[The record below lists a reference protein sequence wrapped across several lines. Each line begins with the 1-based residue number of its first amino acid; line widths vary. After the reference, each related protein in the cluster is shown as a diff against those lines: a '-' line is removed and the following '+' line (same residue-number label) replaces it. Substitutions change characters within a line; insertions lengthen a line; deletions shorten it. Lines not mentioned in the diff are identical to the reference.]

1 MAAEPP
7 KLEKAE
13 PWWAQRKALHDEDI
27 ALLLDWMAFG
37 YGASVATSQPVVAFS
52 HADDWLLGNLSW
64 RTRMLS
70 ERSKFSFHEMSPK
83 CFDCAWVGFVA
94 CQCALSLAGSTKT
107 ESADRGKRTFAF
119 GGHCVIASAERK
131 QSEIQVSS
139 SIRVGGQ
146 PIPKCRGARVD

>member
-27 ALLLDWMAFG
+27 ALLFDWMAFG

-70 ERSKFSFHEMSPK
+70 ECSKFAFDTMFSK
-83 CFDCAWVGFVA
+83 GFDCAWAGFVA
-94 CQCALSLAGSTKT
+94 CQCPLSLAGSTKT
-107 ESADRGKRTFAF
+107 KSSDRGKRTLDS
-119 GGHCVIASAERK
+119 GGHCLLATAEGN

-139 SIRVGGQ
+139 
-146 PIPKCRGARVD
+146 